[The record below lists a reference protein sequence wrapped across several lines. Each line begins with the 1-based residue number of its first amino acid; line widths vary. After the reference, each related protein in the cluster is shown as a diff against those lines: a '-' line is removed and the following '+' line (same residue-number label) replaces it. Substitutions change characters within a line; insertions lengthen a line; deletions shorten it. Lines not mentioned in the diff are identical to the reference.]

1 MFRNLLSNSVK
12 YTRGREDR
20 RISVTGIASGPENTY
35 VVTDNGS
42 GFDPQLAGLLYEPFR
57 RLGTARDSEGSGLGL
72 AIVAKIVRRHGG
84 RVWAESDGVSG
95 ARFCFT
101 LPPERNGT

>member
-1 MFRNLLSNSVK
+1 M
-12 YTRGREDR
+12 
-20 RISVTGIASGPENTY
+20 TGIASGPENTY